1 MPGPGFQPC
10 SPSIHNIGDVLPCT
24 SALGAQA
31 TSEQLLQPLTSKV
44 LLQMLLQALAKRSR
58 GLLHTLQRVTPALPE
73 HAQEAV
79 QPYTDPNNDQD
90 ARSSDLRLA
99 NQLWASNS
107 VSKHT
112 IQTLKCAE
120 QLAAAVLNPPLP
132 PSVHPCAKSEAG
144 HTPVPIHPTT
154 LFLLHP
160 VELGSPK
167 PGVSSPCPAQV
178 LGIFCFSPSSN

>member
-1 MPGPGFQPC
+1 M
-10 SPSIHNIGDVLPCT
+10 
-24 SALGAQA
+24 
-31 TSEQLLQPLTSKV
+31 SEQLLQPLTHSTSKV
-44 LLQMLLQALAKRSR
+44 LLQMLLQALAKRSGVFITR
-58 GLLHTLQRVTPALPE
+58 CRVTPALPE

-79 QPYTDPNNDQD
+79 QPYMDPNNNQN

-99 NQLWASNS
+99 FQLWASNT

-120 QLAAAVLNPPLP
+120 QLSAAVLNPPLP

-144 HTPVPIHPTT
+144 HTPVPVGPTT

-160 VELGSPK
+160 MEPGSSQ
-167 PGVSSPCPAQV
+167 PGISSPCPAQV
-178 LGIFCFSPSSN
+178 FGIFCFSPSSN